1 MTKTK
6 HEMQMCISLC
16 NCSQARFD
24 IALLGR
30 LSKVDRNMTNG
41 QFASDSDS
49 SNGEGESTGNSSNL
63 TAFRM
68 LEMVRSRSGDFPTHL
83 FCFFRVSYNS
93 IRRSFSREN
102 GIGYKS

>member
-6 HEMQMCISLC
+6 HEMQMCISLS

-49 SNGEGESTGNSSNL
+49 SNGEGESNGNSSNL
-63 TAFRM
+63 TAFRL
-68 LEMVRSRSGDFPTHL
+68 LEMVRSRSGDFSTHL
-83 FCFFRVSYNS
+83 FCFFRVSYYS